1 MDTIESHFA
10 AISDLQDRCNALADA
25 IADVYVYD
33 ADQVAIEKRLNE
45 LQRLCDTIVSDTRRQ
60 CTETQSYYQTAQQL
74 VPSDIAQ
81 ELNALEQ
88 LAERLAAAMDAKGR
102 DHKRARTVRSD
113 YLRGVD
119 AVQQWLQQAELR
131 IQDRSAAP
139 LQLKE
144 TLNGIQQDLS
154 GVQEQLEMAR
164 RNGMQIIE
172 RSRSEEEKALVR
184 QTLDQ
189 LQQQLG
195 QVIAWLDEKRHQ
207 VGDTLDAWTRFMNLY
222 QIVMQWAREK
232 RTFVTTPL
240 QVTTLL
246 EAKQAQQGYEQAV
259 KSIKPI
265 VANLSEM
272 NRELDA
278 ITQVT
283 QVGDLRGKLLEAEE
297 AKAEVERELL
307 ERVCVFKG
315 GV

>member
-1 MDTIESHFA
+1 M
-10 AISDLQDRCNALADA
+10 
-25 IADVYVYD
+25 YD
-33 ADQVAIEKRLNE
+33 ADQTRIEARLGE
-45 LQRLCDTIVSDTRRQ
+45 LQSRSDAAIADTRRQ
-60 CTETQSYYQTAQQL
+60 ITDTQTVYQTSQQL
-74 VPSDIAQ
+74 VPSDVAQ

-88 LAERLAAAMDAKGR
+88 IAERLAAAMETKNR
-102 DHKRARTVRSD
+102 DHKRAKTVRSE

-119 AVQQWLQQAELR
+119 SVQQWLQQAELR

-144 TLNGIQQDLS
+144 TLNRIQQDLA
-154 GVQEQLEMAR
+154 GVQEQLDGVKS
-164 RNGMQIIE
+164 NGQQIIE
-172 RSRSEEEKALVR
+172 RTRSDEEKALVR
-184 QTLDQ
+184 QTIDQ

-195 QVIAWLDEKRHQ
+195 QVVAWLDEKRHQ

-232 RTFVTTPL
+232 RAFVAAPL
-240 QVTTLL
+240 QITTLL
-246 EAKQAQQGYEQAV
+246 EAKQHQQVYGQAV

-283 QVGDLRGKLLEAEE
+283 QVGDLRAKLLEAEE

-307 ERVCVFKG
+307 ERVIWTEAVISPNNE
-315 GV
+315 